1 MKFVLSALLVCLWVV
16 PAHAQQSMKELCR
29 QLSTYIPIDGVEF
42 NPGAT
47 EVPVDLNAIQDAEFG
62 SISIPVEID
71 LAEYFDRPDLQMVQG
86 LDLKPDVASIQVNQ
100 DGSVFY
106 NGQEISND
114 IRYACGKPVPKAKN
128 VVKSKPAQSKSTP
141 KPAPKPKI
149 KEKPVPKPKKKSSA
163 RVMNGPKDVIVS
175 EPAVIEKKVVQQEP
189 VKEDKNPIDVKAL
202 ETQNNTDNDDDETLI
217 EGQYP

>member
-1 MKFVLSALLVCLWVV
+1 MKLVFSVLLVCLWAV
-16 PAHAQQSMKELCR
+16 PAYAQQSMKELCR
-29 QLSTYIPIDGVEF
+29 QLSTYIPIDVVEF

-47 EVPVDLNAIQDAEFG
+47 EVPVGLNAVQDAEFG

-71 LAEYFDRPDLQMVQG
+71 LVEYFDRPDLQMVQG
-86 LDLKPDVASIQVNQ
+86 LDLKPDVASIQINQ

-106 NGQEISND
+106 NGQEISDD
-114 IRYACGKPVPKAKN
+114 IKSACGAPVPKVEN
-128 VVKSKPAQSKSTP
+128 VVKPEPVRSKPTP
-141 KPAPKPKI
+141 KPTP
-149 KEKPVPKPKKKSSA
+149 KPVPKPKKKSSV
-163 RVMNGPKDVIVS
+163 RVINGPKDVIVS
-175 EPAVIEKKVVQQEP
+175 EPVTVEKKVVPQEP